1 MNTHGREGPW
11 TAQARLT
18 GAGYGFA
25 KDRAVM
31 YVFYPAAADV
41 VSHRQVRVSSDHPA
55 IVTTMD
61 LTGTGPQGS

>member
-11 TAQARLT
+11 TAQSRLT

-31 YVFYPAAADV
+31 YVFYPSAAEV
-41 VSHRQVRVSSDHPA
+41 VSHREVRVASDHPA

-61 LTGTGPQGS
+61 LTGTRGAAS